1 MDASEIIIKVDR
13 VSMSYPIKRG
23 FLKWSRHYPL
33 KDVSFN
39 LHRGETLGIIGRNGA
54 GKSSLLRMI
63 ADIIEPDTGKI
74 VNFGASVSLLAL
86 GVGFVPYLT
95 GRENAILS
103 GMLMGMS
110 KREVVSRMDAIIEF
124 SGIGDFID
132 QPLRVYSSGMRSRIG
147 FSTAIQANPDV
158 LLIDEILGVGDEDF
172 RIKSLAEIKKLI
184 RSDKTVVL
192 VSHQMPAIKELC
204 DRVIWIDYGSVQF
217 LGSTDEAI
225 MQYACDVKKGSGQ

>member
-1 MDASEIIIKVDR
+1 MDKNEIIIKVDR
-13 VSMSYPIKRG
+13 VSMSYPIKSG
-23 FLKWSRHYPL
+23 FFKWSRHYPL

-63 ADIIEPDTGKI
+63 ADIIEPDTGTI

-110 KREVVSRMDAIIEF
+110 KREVESRMDAIIEF

-217 LGSTDEAI
+217 LGPTDEAI
-225 MQYACDVKKGSGQ
+225 MQYTSNVKKVSGQ